1 MRITCVVDNNTG
13 SPDPARAVH
22 KARGSLLSEHG
33 LSLLIETDAGRK
45 VLLDTGSTERA
56 FANNLQCLG
65 LKPSDMDAVFISH
78 GHYDHLGALPLL
90 IREGVT
96 CHTHPLTFKG
106 DRYHSS
112 SGHLRFIGASKELL
126 RMLEDHPPICSSQ
139 PHELVPGVRTTGEVL
154 RSTSFEVPEHFVIER
169 DGKASPDLIM
179 EEQGLCVSTAQGT
192 AVLTGCGHAGIVN
205 IVSQV
210 RSQGDEAIR
219 MVMGGFHLMG
229 SSPEVLQRTVEG
241 LHRLGVENVAP
252 MHCTGFPATKLF
264 ADSFPGFVYFG
275 TGCYIDL

>member
-13 SPDPARAVH
+13 SPDPSRAVQ

-45 VLLDTGSTERA
+45 VLLDTASTERA

-65 LKPSDMDAVFISH
+65 LKPSDLDAVFISH
-78 GHYDHLGALPLL
+78 GHYDHLGALPLFL
-90 IREGVT
+90 REGVP

-106 DRYHSS
+106 ERYYSS
-112 SGHLRFIGASKELL
+112 SGHRRYIGAPKELL

-169 DGKASPDLIM
+169 DGNSSPDLIM
-179 EEQGLCVSTAQGT
+179 EEQGLCVSTDHGT
-192 AVLTGCGHAGIVN
+192 VVLTGCGHAGIVN

-210 RSQGDEAIR
+210 RSQGDEDIR
-219 MVMGGFHLMG
+219 MVMGGFHLVG

-264 ADSFPGFVYFG
+264 ADSFPGFAYFG
-275 TGCYIDL
+275 TGCYMDL